1 MPYVRINLAEYPSPE
16 ALQKNSD
23 SINAAAQSIF
33 PDIML
38 VAGINLTET
47 SQMAISIYPDKE
59 AADKALAQRDSHQKT
74 QDIELVMSHAG
85 DLSFFSMQE
94 NRLNHK
100 ESRLELNEGTEIS
113 VSYAL
118 KLSLYCL

>member
-59 AADKALAQRDSHQKT
+59 AADKALGQRDAHHKT
-74 QDIELVMSHAG
+74 QDIELVMSHEG
-85 DLSFFSMQE
+85 DLSFFFNAGKKIE
-94 NRLNHK
+94 P
-100 ESRLELNEGTEIS
+100 
-113 VSYAL
+113 
-118 KLSLYCL
+118 